1 MRAPRQ
7 TTYNGV
13 MNETHSAAETTL
25 SEDDVTACVR
35 VLRAIEADRSHL
47 TRLTREQRRELL
59 TLAGLVAKPE
69 RHNLVR
75 MAKAFRRA
83 EREAAKERDRKIIEQ
98 TGLRIQRR
106 SEVYAPLWLEPP
118 KPEDLEDRTELHQ
131 ERTCYVCKKPF
142 TRTHRYYDS
151 MCAACGDFNYAKR
164 EQTADLSGHYA
175 LVTGAR
181 VKIGFQASLKLLRAG
196 AHVIVT
202 TRFPIDAAERY
213 SKETDFSEFSE
224 RLQIHGLDLRH
235 TPSVEIFTRFLLE
248 RLPRLDYILNNA
260 CQTVRR
266 PAGFFQHLLEKEAA
280 AVATLPRELRGVL
293 ARHDELRRILE
304 GASADALV
312 SANAGTLGA
321 GMVDGVGGVGV
332 RGVGVRGVCVGGSVS
347 AGVGEGVGIGSGGG
361 GGSAV
366 GIGSGAGTGSGG
378 GGADVAVG
386 GGGGQGGGA
395 CGGGGALVGGSAAG
409 HGDAPFVTAAEL
421 RSHAEGLLHSAALSQ
436 RRYLD
441 EDYRDGN
448 TLFPAGRYDEDRQQV
463 DLREINSWRLRL
475 HEVETP
481 ELLEVQLVNA
491 IAPYILNA
499 RLKPLMVRT
508 PGGHKHIVNVS
519 AMEGQFYRAT
529 KTDKH
534 PHTNMAKAA
543 LNMMTRTSA
552 PDFVKGGIHMNAVDT
567 GWVTDEDPAVHAARK
582 AEEGFAPPL
591 DIIDGAARIVDPIFV
606 GRLTGTHVW
615 GQFLKD
621 YKPTP
626 W

>member
-1 MRAPRQ
+1 MAI
-7 TTYNGV
+7 T
-13 MNETHSAAETTL
+13 
-25 SEDDVTACVR
+25 DDDLGACLR

-47 TRLTREQRRELL
+47 TALTREQRRELL

-69 RHNLVR
+69 RHDLVR

-83 EREAAKERDRKIIEQ
+83 ERQAAKEQDRRAIEQ
-98 TGLRIQRR
+98 AGLRMQRR
-106 SEVYAPLWLEPP
+106 SPVFAPLWLEPP
-118 KPEDLEDRTELHQ
+118 KPEDLDDRPRLNQ
-131 ERTCYVCKKPF
+131 ERDCYVCKQPF
-142 TRTHRYYDS
+142 SKVHRYYDS
-151 MCAACGDFNYAKR
+151 MCEPCGDFNYAKR
-164 EQTADLSGHYA
+164 EQTADLAGHYA

-181 VKIGFQASLKLLRAG
+181 VKIGYQASLKLLRAG

-202 TRFPIDAAERY
+202 TRFPVDAADRY
-213 SKETDFSEFSE
+213 AREADFAAFRE

-235 TPSVEIFTRFLLE
+235 TPSVELFARFLAE

-266 PAGFFQHLLEKEAA
+266 PAGFFEHLLAREAESISGLA
-280 AVATLPRELRGVL
+280 PGLRSVL
-293 ARHDELRRILE
+293 AGHDELRRRLE
-304 GASADALV
+304 
-312 SANAGTLGA
+312 
-321 GMVDGVGGVGV
+321 
-332 RGVGVRGVCVGGSVS
+332 
-347 AGVGEGVGIGSGGG
+347 
-361 GGSAV
+361 
-366 GIGSGAGTGSGG
+366 
-378 GGADVAVG
+378 
-386 GGGGQGGGA
+386 
-395 CGGGGALVGGSAAG
+395 GSAARHPG
-409 HGDAPFVTAAEL
+409 ALPAAA
-421 RSHAEGLLHSAALSQ
+421 SHHPAEGLVHSAALSQ

-441 EDYRDGN
+441 EDYQGGEA
-448 TLFPAGRYDEDRQQV
+448 LFPANRFDEDRQQV
-463 DLREINSWRLRL
+463 DLRELNSWRLRM

-491 IAPYILNA
+491 VAPYILNA

-508 PGGHKHIVNVS
+508 PGRHKHIVNVS

-552 PDFVKGGIHMNAVDT
+552 PDFVKDGIHMNAVDT

-582 AEEGFAPPL
+582 AEAGFSPPL

-606 GRLTGTHVW
+606 GRLTGENVW

-621 YKPTP
+621 YKPAP